1 MTDNHS
7 KLALRDL
14 SNIQHGSSLVGKK
27 GATLDSVSSVGASLS
42 IPWAL
47 LKQPTHVCVDV

>member
-14 SNIQHGSSLVGKK
+14 SNIQHGNSIVGKK
-27 GATLDSVSSVGASLS
+27 GVSLDSVSSVGAWLS
-42 IPWAL
+42 CGWVLA
-47 LKQPTHVCVDV
+47 VYYCY